1 VDHRAGTMRTNLSG
15 EVAYQSFVPAALP
28 PRPPLELDAETMEVL
43 ITAHQHLAVLNG
55 MPTRIPSVPLF
66 ISMYVRKEALMS
78 SQIEGTQATLED
90 VLDPHSESNT
100 NRDVTEVINSIR
112 ATEYAITRLDE
123 LPLCIRL
130 IKEAHGILM
139 KGIRGQEKTPGE
151 FRTSQNWIGPP
162 GSTLTNA
169 RFIPPNPEDMVD
181 ALSDLEK
188 YINDNSGLDV
198 LIRAALIHYQF
209 ETIHPFLDG
218 NGRIGRLLITL
229 YLIHQG
235 VLGAPVLYVSY
246 FLKKNRVEYYDRL
259 TEVRRN
265 GNYEQWVKFFL
276 ESIAETAQDAITTI
290 DQLIALH
297 DHSVELIKGMGRASA
312 TANRLLSY
320 VEAHP
325 IIELG
330 KTAEAL
336 RISFSTVAKSVQRL
350 CELGIL
356 KQTSTGRRNRRYSYT
371 DYLDL
376 LREGT

>member
-1 VDHRAGTMRTNLSG
+1 MDHRAGTMRTNLSG